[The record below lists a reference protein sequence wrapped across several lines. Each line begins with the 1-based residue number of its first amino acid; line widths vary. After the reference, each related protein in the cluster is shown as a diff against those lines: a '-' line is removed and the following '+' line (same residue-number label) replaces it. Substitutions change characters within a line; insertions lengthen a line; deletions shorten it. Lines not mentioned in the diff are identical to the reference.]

1 MAGNYYRFW
10 LINEQGLYIYDH
22 KYQRQKVITKSDEDK
37 LIAEL
42 YNDPHLER
50 DNTAIL
56 HKNLPSYAFSR
67 LYYQK
72 YKKDLYV
79 LLADE
84 MIDTT
89 EIDLKLQNYRKERD
103 AQRENL
109 IGIVVAAFDD
119 AR

>member
-10 LINEQGLYIYDH
+10 LINEQGLYIIDH

-72 YKKDLYV
+72 YKKDDFLNAYKIFERGLCLPNSTMNSIDEIYYV
-79 LLADE
+79 SS
-84 MIDTT
+84 I
-89 EIDLKLQNYRKERD
+89 IKEF
-103 AQRENL
+103 L
-109 IGIVVAAFDD
+109 
-119 AR
+119 